1 MIRGYQA
8 TDFIRINE
16 IGSQIKDNFNEQ
28 YDIEKITDYDWLNIY
43 VYEENNDIL
52 GFIEVAKNYDNIDI
66 YAIAVDTKY
75 QRQNIASKLIQY
87 IKDNFDIETITLEV
101 RSNNQSAINLY
112 QKNGFSIINIRKNY
126 YENDD
131 ALVMQYNSKEVIK

>member
-52 GFIEVAKNYDNIDI
+52 GFIEVAKSYDNIDI

>member
-28 YDIEKITDYDWLNIY
+28 YDIEKITEYDWLSIY

-52 GFIEVAKNYDNIDI
+52 GFVEVAKNYDNVDI

-112 QKNGFSIINIRKNY
+112 QKNGFSIINIRKKY